1 MPECLIINRQTDRH
15 YKSVFLPYLFIYRV
29 IKYKTAG
36 GGDFL
41 RGFYAL
47 WNAPFPGGFFASLN
61 RIRRSGI
68 WMLSSKQRANFGQSE
83 WM

>member
-1 MPECLIINRQTDRH
+1 MPECLIIDRQTDRR

-47 WNAPFPGGFFASLN
+47 WNAPFPGGFL
-61 RIRRSGI
+61 R
-68 WMLSSKQRANFGQSE
+68 L
-83 WM
+83 